1 MEQSIE
7 SSRLLLVS
15 MGVPVLEA
23 MTAGDLVAAAVLL
36 RCHIPPDLSLKHM
49 PAARRL
55 RQIGEDPTVQPWLL
69 RAMIDRIS
77 GTMVG
82 HIGFHSPPRPEDL
95 ADIASDGVELGYTV
109 YESFRR
115 QKYAT
120 EAVIALMHWA
130 YAQHDQR
137 CFVLSISPQNV
148 ASTAMAAA
156 LGFTECS
163 SHIDEEDGL
172 EIIFVRRFDEWP
184 VDWRVDGA
192 R

>member
-1 MEQSIE
+1 MEGTIE
-7 SSRLLLVS
+7 STRLLLVS

-23 MTAGDLVAAAVLL
+23 MLAGDLVAAAGIL
-36 RCHIPPDLSLKHM
+36 RCHIPPDLSLKHL

-55 RQIGEDPTVQPWLL
+55 RQMREDPTVQQWLL
-69 RAMIDRIS
+69 RAMVDQAS

-82 HIGFHSPPRPEDL
+82 HIGFHSSPRPEDL
-95 ADIASDGVELGYTV
+95 ADIAPDGVELGYTV

-120 EAVIALMHWA
+120 EAAIALMHWA
-130 YAQHDQR
+130 YAQYDQR

-148 ASTAMAAA
+148 ASTAMAES
-156 LGFTECS
+156 LRFTRCGS
-163 SHIDEEDGL
+163 KIDEEDGL
-172 EIIFVRRFDEWP
+172 EIFFVRRFDKWP
-184 VDWRVDGA
+184 SDWRVDVV

>member
-1 MEQSIE
+1 MESSIE
-7 SSRLLLVS
+7 SPRLSLVS

-23 MTAGDLVAAAVLL
+23 MLAEDLVAAAGLL
-36 RCHIPPDLSLKHM
+36 RCHIPPDLLLTHI

-55 RQIGEDPTVQPWLL
+55 RQMYEDPTVQPWLL
-69 RAMIDRIS
+69 RAMINRTS

-95 ADIASDGVELGYTV
+95 AGVAPDGIELGYTV

-120 EAVIALMHWA
+120 EAAIALMHWA
-130 YAQHDQR
+130 YTQHDQR
-137 CFVLSISPQNV
+137 CFVLSVSPQNV
-148 ASTAMAAA
+148 ASTAMAEA
-156 LGFTECS
+156 LGFVRCG

-172 EIIFVRRFDEWP
+172 EIIFVRRFEKWP
-184 VDWRVDGA
+184 GDWRVGGVE
-192 R
+192 